1 MIDVVV
7 TVFVIVALGYWLL
20 YSKNVRRIK
29 REWKKYRNE
38 DPFIY

>member
-1 MIDVVV
+1 MIYIVS
-7 TVFVIVALGYWLL
+7 TVLVIVSLVSLIL
-20 YSKNVRRIK
+20 YSKNKRRIK